1 MKWKWKRPAA
11 FLLAAAMIFTMPG
24 VPAFAVEAGA
34 SAVHTGL
41 CEHHPEHTEDC
52 GYTEGTEGAACEHEH
67 TEDCYTLVKK
77 CVHEHDESCYP
88 VLEGSVPENTA
99 TSSEAEEAQPTAC
112 THECSEESGCI
123 TKELSCP
130 HERGEHDDS
139 CGYIP
144 ATEGTPCGYTCE
156 QCNSQDSGLVPGV
169 SGNAPAECICETRC
183 EHGAVNPDCPV
194 CAAEDAD
201 LSACKGTEQVMSLMA
216 AAASTEKTISG
227 EVTWNNQTF
236 TTPVK
241 LTGDTT
247 LTLEGDNKIE
257 CDAPLDLNNC
267 KLTVKGTGT
276 LEVIGSGGSKGST
289 LNGAI
294 FDSGYKG
301 TSYGTGTL
309 SLEGGTIKA
318 SGGEYNAIS
327 VCMVYL
333 KGGKLEAY
341 GGSNA
346 SIVCSYLYTYSGSLY
361 ATGDKYGIELR
372 TVYVGNEGD
381 LAILAS
387 DEKGASRAE
396 MDAGDIRDIKNNAK
410 KKTYY
415 IGEVTGP
422 LFSVKTQK
430 GTLYEGV
437 ADQKATFAISAKN
450 VNTGTLKAQWV
461 GDHTGLTESLSTDG
475 KTLTVTTDAT
485 VKQGTYSLTVTV
497 TGTDGKTVTKTVTV
511 TVSGSPITI
520 STQPQ
525 DVSASCK
532 GGDLDAWQGDKGI
545 RVTATLATGQT
556 GDISYQWKLEDGTEL
571 EGFTRS
577 PLSLKELYNAGKL
590 SPVADKRWL
599 SSAKVYCTLTYGS
612 CSVNTNTVTLTV
624 NTCPHEKY
632 ANDGKCQQCGEPC
645 SKDVL
650 FIRNGIPY
658 TFEGDNP
665 EVGFILFSGGTAY
678 FVRDTDATLK
688 AGNGDTADKRDVTL
702 DLQDHR
708 VKALDLQNFPYNSV
722 TIKNGT
728 IDGIDTEDPAV
739 LILDS
744 VTTNQKVFSDEF
756 TLTVKGDCVF
766 KSQVNFLGETQLQ
779 GGTFQNGIWVETGA
793 LALALLAEGYAFAD
807 ADSNEILNAS
817 NVSIQGENV
826 KVVKHTCQYHN
837 GKCVCGRSCDHAGKV
852 DSSGYCTFCK
862 ALVEAFETGGKRYT
876 SLENALTA
884 AQDGDT
890 ITLRG
895 PLDIENAEPIEIS
908 KNIIL
913 NLNGHTLSKSAE
925 NALLRILGSNV
936 AIMNGKVLSTCISKP
951 ATAVEVGKFDHT
963 GAKLTLDNVTLEGSV
978 DGGIGVRGRGLFIL
992 TGNEA
997 VVTSGTFTGGIYTEG
1012 TLTMSGGSAD
1022 QLELGLLDNIPVT
1035 LSGGSFDSI
1044 KIKNGA
1050 DYQSLLAEGYAYRK
1064 KDGALLK
1071 LSEMKENTAVT
1082 VVKCSHPDD
1091 SSGGNVC
1098 PYCGYAAEVTKAD
1111 GSISYHRTAGEAI
1124 AAADGG
1130 TVKLLANA
1138 GEITIGSP
1146 LKLNLNG
1153 KTAAKLTVTGDVT
1166 LASLLPEGYTFKSGS
1181 TWISDLSST
1190 ELTNVSMAK
1199 IPIKNMNYPT
1209 EMSMTYGGAGTLLVK
1224 VEKETGTGAVSFQW
1238 YKVEDG
1244 KATAVGSAT
1253 AKNQFDLSAQK
1264 LSAGRHTFRFSA
1276 TCNGYEKMSKDIAV
1290 TVQTANISANL
1301 ITPPTAQEN
1310 LTYTGQEQAL
1320 ITAGSVTDYGTMQY
1334 SLTENGTYSQ
1344 DIPVGTDAGTYT
1356 VWYRVIGDENHNN
1369 TTPASVAVSIGK
1381 KPLTITGVTA
1391 ASKPYDGTTN
1401 AGITSVTFDNVTL
1414 NRGTDYT
1421 VTASFD
1427 EASVG
1432 NGKNITATVT
1442 LMGQTAKNYALE
1454 QSSFPT
1460 TGSIIKAAAPDFT
1473 KETALT
1479 IVNDCEKT
1487 YTVTLP
1493 ALPTLKTPKEYG
1505 ALTYEIGEIK
1515 LNDGYYTSGAKV
1527 ENGKLTLPIQ
1537 KNDVATTG
1545 SVGTATVVIKS
1556 TNYEDITLTVNI
1568 SAKNKRIPTV
1578 TAPTVNTLT
1587 YNGAEQALVAAGK
1600 TTGGTMLYRLDDS
1613 EWSEQLP
1620 TAKNAG
1626 EYTVWYKVQG
1636 NAEYANVAEQNVT
1649 VTVAK
1654 KSVTVTALDKSAYT
1668 GSTAPDLSSP
1678 KADKDYKVEGLVG
1691 ADTLS
1696 GTVTLTYEQ
1705 TPDMSKAGEIA
1716 INITDTLSNDNYEIT
1731 YVSGTLT
1738 VSRQS
1743 SSDSGFSSGGS
1754 GGGGGSSSGGSGNN
1768 DNTNQPKEKPQAP
1781 VTGETKPIQPDKNGN
1796 AAVDNS
1802 SVQSA
1807 IDKAKQDAKKNGT
1820 TENGIAVTVP
1830 ITSAAGQTSF
1840 NVTIKAQTLDL
1851 LVKEN
1856 VRQFTV
1862 AIDHLVSVNIGLDT
1876 LKQLDAASAGG
1887 DIILRANKVDA
1898 LRSTEAKVAIETRP
1912 AYDLSLVYLSGGK
1925 ETPITSLNGHTI
1937 SVRLSYTPAKGEQTG
1952 NLYAVYVDDV
1962 GKVEWITKSS
1972 YDASLKAVVFETGHF
1987 SVYGVGYKNPAPA
2000 FTDIHNHWAADNIL
2014 FAASRGLLSGTSDTT
2029 FSPNTGMT
2037 RGMFV
2042 TALGRLAGINPDSY
2056 KTGKFTDV
2064 KADAYYAP
2072 YVNWAAQNGIVE
2084 GVTAT
2089 TFAPDTNINRE
2100 QMAVIMANYAKKLG
2114 YDLPKTLQAVT
2125 FADNAQ
2131 ISSWAKNAVRTMQQ
2145 AGILSGKNGNKFDP
2159 KGTATRAEVAT
2170 VLRRFVEIVIDPQT
2184 ANGWQQNDSGQWS
2197 YYRNGKPVKGRLSD
2211 DQKWYWLDKA
2221 TGMMFAGGWKQIDGK
2236 WYYFYTDGTMA
2247 VNTTI
2252 DGYTIGSD
2260 GARK

>member
-1 MKWKWKRPAA
+1 MRWRWKRPAA
-11 FLLAAAMIFTMPG
+11 FLLAAAMIFTMPD

-99 TSSEAEEAQPTAC
+99 TPSEAEEAQPTAC

-130 HERGEHDDS
+130 HERGEHDDT

-144 ATEGTPCGYTCE
+144 ATEGTPCGYTCK
-156 QCNSQDSGLVPGV
+156 QCNSKDSGLVPGV

-194 CAAEDAD
+194 CAAENAD
-201 LSACKGTEQVMSLMA
+201 LSACKGTEQAISLMA
-216 AAASTEKTISG
+216 AAADHETISG
-227 EVTWNNQTF
+227 NVTWENRNI
-236 TTPVK
+236 TTPVTVK
-241 LTGDTT
+241 GDTT
-247 LTLEGDNKIE
+247 ITLKGENTITITETAYDAALDMYSANLTIQGSGS
-257 CDAPLDLNNC
+257 
-267 KLTVKGTGT
+267 LTVTVPDRKYGIADGNWSDTAGGT
-276 LEVIGSGGSKGST
+276 LTIKDGAKITTNGGQRGLSAKAIVIENGT
-289 LNGAI
+289 LNLN
-294 FDSGYKG
+294 SGWGIG
-301 TSYGTGTL
+301 TA
-309 SLEGGTIKA
+309 SLTMNGGT
-318 SGGEYNAIS
+318 
-327 VCMVYL
+327 
-333 KGGKLEAY
+333 
-341 GGSNA
+341 
-346 SIVCSYLYTYSGSLY
+346 LY
-361 ATGDKYGIELR
+361 ATGKYGAISNSR
-372 TVYVGNEGD
+372 YGNARNINNS
-381 LAILAS
+381 LTILYS
-387 DEKGASRAE
+387 DKQ
-396 MDAGDIRDIKNNAK
+396 NAK
-410 KKTYY
+410 TDDMSVGTAADTTRE
-415 IGEVTGP
+415 GEVKTIYIAKMAPRAG
-422 LFSVKTQK
+422 LIVGAQQGTLQESLGRQTATFSV
-430 GTLYEGV
+430 
-437 ADQKATFAISAKN
+437 
-450 VNTGTLKAQWV
+450 TGSKVKINTLKVDWE
-461 GDHTGLTESLSTDG
+461 GDHTGLTAEKSADNR
-475 KTLTVTTDAT
+475 
-485 VKQGTYSLTVTV
+485 TVTV
-497 TGTDGKTVTKTVTV
+497 TADSTVKEGRYKLKLTADSEAGYTPNKATATATVTVAAAPKNPIIIRTQPQVTYKKGEGQFKADVWVRAQLERGTNGNITYQWYVNGKEFTGTGSGSNRITLTPSDLATTESKDWEYSGQVYCKLSYQSYTAKTDTVTV
-511 TVSGSPITI
+511 T
-520 STQPQ
+520 
-525 DVSASCK
+525 
-532 GGDLDAWQGDKGI
+532 
-545 RVTATLATGQT
+545 
-556 GDISYQWKLEDGTEL
+556 
-571 EGFTRS
+571 F
-577 PLSLKELYNAGKL
+577 
-590 SPVADKRWL
+590 
-599 SSAKVYCTLTYGS
+599 
-612 CSVNTNTVTLTV
+612 

-702 DLQDHR
+702 DLQGHR

-744 VTTNQKVFSDEF
+744 VTTNQKVFSDQF
-756 TLTVKGDCVF
+756 TLTVKGNCVF
-766 KSQVNFLGETQLQ
+766 EQQVAFSGKTQLQ
-779 GGTFQNGIWVETGA
+779 GGTFKRGINVEPGA
-793 LALALLAEGYAFAD
+793 EALALLAEGYAFAD
-807 ADSNEILNAS
+807 TDDSEILNVS
-817 NVSIQGENV
+817 EVSIQSRSV
-826 KVVKHTCQYHN
+826 KVVEHTCQYQN

-852 DSSGYCTFCK
+852 DSAGYCTFCK
-862 ALVEAFETGGKRYT
+862 ALVEAFETGGTRYT
-876 SLENALTA
+876 SLENALNA

-895 PLDIENAEPIEIS
+895 PLTIENVEPIEIS

-913 NLNGHTLSKSAE
+913 NLNGFTLSKSRE
-925 NALLRILGSNV
+925 EALLCILGSNV
-936 AIMNGKVLSTCISKP
+936 AITNGKVQSTCVSKS
-951 ATAVEVGKFDHT
+951 ANAVEVGKFDHT

-978 DGGIGVRGRGLFIL
+978 GGGTGVRGFGLFFL

-997 VVTSGTFTGGIYTEG
+997 VVTSGTFTGGIYTDG

-1022 QLELGLLDNIPVT
+1022 LLKLGYNSGIRVI

-1044 KIKNGA
+1044 KIENGA
-1050 DYQSLLAEGYAYRK
+1050 DYQSLLAAGYAYQK
-1064 KDGALLK
+1064 QDGAWVK
-1071 LSEMKENTAVT
+1071 LSEMNANTAVT
-1082 VVKCSHPDD
+1082 VVECSHPDD
-1091 SSGGNVC
+1091 PSGGNVC
-1098 PYCGYAAEVTKAD
+1098 PYCGYAAAVTKTD
-1111 GSISYHRTAGEAI
+1111 GSISYHRTADAAI
-1124 AAADGG
+1124 AAAGGG

-1146 LKLNLNG
+1146 LKLDLNG

-1181 TWISDLSST
+1181 TWISDLSSK
-1190 ELTNVSMAK
+1190 ELTDVSMAK
-1199 IPIKNMNYPT
+1199 IPIKSMNYPT
-1209 EMSMTYGGAGTLLVK
+1209 EMSMTYGGAGTLLVT
-1224 VEKETGTGAVSFQW
+1224 VAKETGTGAVNFQW

-1244 KATAVGSAT
+1244 NATAVGSAT
-1253 AKNQFDLSAQK
+1253 TKNQFDLSAQK

-1276 TCNGYEKMSKDIAV
+1276 TCNGYEKISKDIVV
-1290 TVQTANISANL
+1290 TVEKANIGASR

-1320 ITAGSVTDYGTMQY
+1320 ITAGMTDHGIMQY

-1344 DIPVGTDAGTYT
+1344 DIPTGTDAGAYT
-1356 VWYRVIGDENHNN
+1356 VWYQVIGDENHND
-1369 TTPASVAVSIGK
+1369 TAPASVAVRIGQ

-1391 ASKPYDGTTN
+1391 ASKLYDGTKN
-1401 AGITSVTFDNVTL
+1401 AGITSVTFDNVIL
-1414 NRGTDYT
+1414 NRDTDYN

-1427 EASVG
+1427 DASVG
-1432 NGKNITATVT
+1432 NGKNVTATVT
-1442 LMGQTAKNYALE
+1442 LIGPAAKNYALE

-1678 KADKDYKVEGLVG
+1678 EADKDYKVEGLVG

-1716 INITDTLSNDNYEIT
+1716 INITGTLSNDNYEIT

-1743 SSDSGFSSGGS
+1743 SSDGGSSSGGS

-1876 LKQLDAASAGG
+1876 LKQLDAVSAGG

-1898 LRSTEAKVAIETRP
+1898 LRSTEAKAAIETRP

-1952 NLYAVYVDDV
+1952 NLYAVYVDDA

-1987 SVYGVGYKNPAPA
+1987 SVYGVGYKNPAPT

-2145 AGILSGKNGNKFDP
+2145 AGILAGKNGNKLDP